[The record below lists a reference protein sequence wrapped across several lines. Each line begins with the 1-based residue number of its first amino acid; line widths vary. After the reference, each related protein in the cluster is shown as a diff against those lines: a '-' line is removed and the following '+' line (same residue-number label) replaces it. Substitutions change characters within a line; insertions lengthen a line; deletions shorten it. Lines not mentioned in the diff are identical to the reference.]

1 MPGSMWREL
10 ETEPGTCPWSLG
22 WGNRSGNRRKHEGP
36 RTYRQEKPPRQFP
49 TLLTLRRY
57 RNGKLLIKPSTTAI
71 KEFRKRLAREF
82 RTLRGAN
89 TAAVLARIVPIVR
102 GWVAYYRTVVSSKVF
117 AALGN
122 YLWKLTYKWAC
133 WTHSNKPKRW
143 IVQRYYGKFDKF
155 RADRWVFGDRD
166 TGAYLPNPAWTD
178 IVRHTLVKGRA
189 SVDDPDLTRYWAQRR
204 GKVRPPLDSYTTRL
218 LSRQDRRCTLCG
230 DDLLTVEDPPADHL
244 VHHDQ
249 PGMSRDRRTHL
260 VHAHCSQKS
269 ILSGRSRHRAV
280 AAEARTALAACL
292 GRMRGNALVRS

>member
-1 MPGSMWREL
+1 VAGAQRPWFNEAKTRIVHL
-10 ETEPGTCPWSLG
+10 TEGFEFLG
-22 WGNRSGNRRKHEGP
+22 
-36 RTYRQEKPPRQFP
+36 FD
-49 TLLTLRRY
+49 LRRY
-57 RNGKLLIKPSTTAI
+57 RNGKLLIKPSKTAI

-82 RTLRGAN
+82 RTLRGTN
-89 TAAVLARIVPIVR
+89 VAAVLVRIVPIVR
-102 GWVAYYRTVVSSKVF
+102 GWVAYYRTAVSSKVF

-204 GKVRPPLDSYTTRL
+204 RKVKPPLDSYTMRL
-218 LSRQDRRCTLCG
+218 LSKQDGRCTLCG
-230 DDLLTVEDPPADHL
+230 QDLLTFEDPPQTPQGWEWWYLWVTKKAIAADYL

-249 PGMSRDRRTHL
+249 PDTSRDRRTHL
-260 VHAHCSQKS
+260 VHDHC
-269 ILSGRSRHRAV
+269 HRRKHPVRAAAV
-280 AAEARTALAACL
+280 TAR
-292 GRMRGNALVRS
+292 